1 MEIEDIARAI
11 HNQDQRNQRC
21 VRNGEMQP
29 WWWDDMVKFI
39 GNEPSLYLNYV
50 RKMAKEQM
58 DLMVSG

>member
-11 HNQDQRNQRC
+11 HDQDQRNQRC

-29 WWWDDMVKFI
+29 WWWDDIVKFY
-39 GNEPSLYLNYV
+39 GNKPSLYLNYV